1 MACYLAWEE
10 EQALRHEFDDIQ
22 PVAMTGGIPA
32 HATIPANLIVA
43 GDGALRALPEIGIEI
58 PLAEFYADL
67 DLSAPPENEAA

>member
-1 MACYLAWEE
+1 
-10 EQALRHEFDDIQ
+10 
-22 PVAMTGGIPA
+22 MTGGIPA